1 MFIIFGSKTRHT
13 NDKKGAFVCPTCQ
26 TLKQYCAKSIQSWFT
41 LFFIPVFPIGGKN
54 DPHVECQQ
62 CKRTYYPEVLEN
74 NEYNLDGTT
83 YNQKENEVK
92 A

>member
-1 MFIIFGSKTRHT
+1 MFIIFGSKTRYT

-74 NEYNLDGTT
+74 NQYNLDGTI
-83 YNQKENEVK
+83 YNQKEIEVK